1 MKKKY
6 VQMKIPAAI
15 KIVITDTLKF
25 GETSQ
30 KKGYVDFVRIVP
42 TNTKQK
48 PTQARMP
55 KKSLRKKIR
64 K

>member
-1 MKKKY
+1 
-6 VQMKIPAAI
+6 MKIPAAI
-15 KIVITDTLKF
+15 KIVITDTQKLA
-25 GETSQ
+25 ETSQ
-30 KKGYVDFVRIVP
+30 KKCYVDFVRIVP

-48 PTQARMP
+48 PTQAHMP